1 MIKPSQRSKDI
12 EYAIRDVIGPAK
24 KVEKEGKKVYYFN
37 IGDPNKFDFKTPEF
51 MREEMIRIMKEEKAG
66 YYGDS
71 QGEEQLRR
79 AISERENKKNNLEL
93 TSDDVVVTQG
103 ISEGINFLLGT
114 LIEPGRG
121 DEILMA
127 GPAYPIYIQLS
138 RFFGGVPVTYRSDEE
153 NKWSPDI
160 EDLERKITEK
170 TKAIVVIN
178 PNNPTGAVFSKESLK
193 KIVKIAEEKQLLL
206 ITDEIY
212 DQLIFS
218 GKDSPGLASLAKNV
232 SVIGLNG
239 FSKSYLIP
247 GWRMGYMYF
256 HDPQGILGDFKNSIL
271 KEARLRLSP
280 STPIMKACKVAYS
293 GSQNHV
299 KETNRKLKRR
309 AEFAYKR
316 LNEIEGISAQKPEG
330 AFYIFPKVYLGDR
343 WKTDKEFCL
352 DLIKEKGVVFPYG
365 SGFDEKYGKGH
376 FRSVILPPVEIME
389 EAFDKLDN
397 FMGRR

>member
-1 MIKPSQRSKDI
+1 MIIPSKRSRDI
-12 EYAIRDVIGPAK
+12 EYAIRDVLVPAK
-24 KVEKEGKKVYYFN
+24 RAEKKGKKIYYFN
-37 IGDPNKFDFKTPEF
+37 IGDPNKFDFETPEF
-51 MREEMIRIMKEEKAG
+51 MRKEMIRLMKKEKAG

-71 QGEEQLRR
+71 QGDEELRET
-79 AISERENKKNNLEL
+79 IVKRESRKNNLRL
-93 TSDDVVVTQG
+93 THDDVVITQG

-138 RFFGGVPVTYRSDEE
+138 KFFGGVPVTYRSDEE
-153 NKWSPDI
+153 NRWDPDI
-160 EDLERKITEK
+160 EDLERKISEK

-193 KIVKIAEEKQLLL
+193 RIVKIAEEKELLL
-206 ITDEIY
+206 VTDEIY

-218 GKDSPGLASLAKNV
+218 GKNSPGLASLAKNV

-256 HDPQGILGDFKNSIL
+256 HDPQEILGELKNSIL

-280 STPIMKACKVAYS
+280 STPVMKACRVAYT
-293 GSQNHV
+293 GPQDHV
-299 KETNRKLKRR
+299 KETNKKLKRR
-309 AEFAYKR
+309 ADFAYKR
-316 LNEIEGISAQKPEG
+316 LNEIDGISTQKPEG
-330 AFYIFPKVYLGDR
+330 AFYIFPKVDLGDR
-343 WKTDKEFCL
+343 WKNDKEFCL
-352 DLIKEKGVVFPYG
+352 DLIKNTGVVFPYG

-376 FRSVILPPVEIME
+376 FRSVILPPIEMME
-389 EAFDKLDN
+389 EAFNKVDE
-397 FMGRR
+397 FMMKS

>member
-1 MIKPSQRSKDI
+1 MVIPSQRSRDI
-12 EYAIRDVIGPAK
+12 EYAIRDVVVPAK
-24 KVEKEGKKVYYFN
+24 KAEKKGKKVYYFN
-37 IGDPNKFDFKTPEF
+37 IGDPNKFDFETPEF
-51 MREEMIRIMKEEKAG
+51 MRKEMIRLMKEEKAG

-71 QGEEQLRR
+71 QGDEGLRES
-79 AISERENKKNNLEL
+79 IVKRENNKNNLKL
-93 TSDDVVVTQG
+93 KPDDVVITQG

-138 RFFGGVPVTYRSDEE
+138 KFFGGVPVTYNSDEE
-153 NKWSPDI
+153 NKWNPDI
-160 EDLERKITEK
+160 EDLETKISEK
-170 TKAIVVIN
+170 TRAVVIIN
-178 PNNPTGAVFSKESLK
+178 PNNPTGAVFSKESLR
-193 KIVKIAEEKQLLL
+193 KIVQIAEEKDLLL

-256 HDPQGILGDFKNSIL
+256 HDPRGILDDFKQSIL

-293 GSQNHV
+293 GPQNHI
-299 KETNRKLKRR
+299 KETNKKLKRR
-309 AEFAYKR
+309 ADFAYKR
-316 LNEIEGISAQKPEG
+316 LNKISGISTQKPEG
-330 AFYIFPKVYLGDR
+330 AFYIFPKVDLGDR
-343 WKTDKEFCL
+343 WKSDKEFCL
-352 DLIKEKGVVFPYG
+352 DLIKNTGVVFPYG

-376 FRSVILPPVEIME
+376 FRSVILPPIEMME
-389 EAFDKLDN
+389 EAFSKVDE
-397 FMGRR
+397 FMRKN

>member
-1 MIKPSQRSKDI
+1 MIIPSKRSRDI
-12 EYAIRDVIGPAK
+12 EYAIRDVLVPAK
-24 KVEKEGKKVYYFN
+24 RAEKKGKKIYYFN
-37 IGDPNKFDFKTPEF
+37 IGDPNKFDFETPEF
-51 MREEMIRIMKEEKAG
+51 MRKEMIRLMKEEKAG

-71 QGEEQLRR
+71 QGDEELRET
-79 AISERENKKNNLEL
+79 IVKRENRKNNLRL
-93 TSDDVVVTQG
+93 THDDVVITQG

-138 RFFGGVPVTYRSDEE
+138 KFFGGVPVTYRSDEE
-153 NKWSPDI
+153 NRWDPDI
-160 EDLERKITEK
+160 EDLERKISEK

-193 KIVKIAEEKQLLL
+193 RIVKIAEEKELLL
-206 ITDEIY
+206 VTDEIY

-218 GKDSPGLASLAKNV
+218 GKNSPGLASLAKNV

-256 HDPQGILGDFKNSIL
+256 HDPQEILGELKNSIL

-280 STPIMKACKVAYS
+280 STPVMKACRVAYT
-293 GSQNHV
+293 GPQDHV
-299 KETNRKLKRR
+299 KETNKKLKRR
-309 AEFAYKR
+309 ADFAYKR
-316 LNEIEGISAQKPEG
+316 LNEIDGISTQKPEG
-330 AFYIFPKVYLGDR
+330 AFYIFPKVDLGDR
-343 WKTDKEFCL
+343 WKNDKEFCL
-352 DLIKEKGVVFPYG
+352 DLIKNTGVVFPYG

-376 FRSVILPPVEIME
+376 FRSVILPPIEMME
-389 EAFDKLDN
+389 EAFNKVDE
-397 FMGRR
+397 FMMKS